1 MKDDL
6 HWFSSFNPDI
16 LSYSPFV
23 DNIFKLIYDIYKIY
37 NVGGQGM
44 TTQMI
49 VRIDSEVKE
58 RFNKLARVEGKT
70 SSQMVRELIEDYIKE
85 RDIGTYVDDL
95 WGRVGGKLRSK
106 GVKPRDVNKAIREA
120 RKSRE

>member
-1 MKDDL
+1 
-6 HWFSSFNPDI
+6 
-16 LSYSPFV
+16 
-23 DNIFKLIYDIYKIY
+23 
-37 NVGGQGM
+37 M

-49 VRIDSEVKE
+49 VRINPEVKE

-95 WGRVGGKLRSK
+95 WNRIGKKLKSK
-106 GVKPRDVNKAIREA
+106 GIRQRDINREIREA
-120 RKSRE
+120 RKNRE